1 MIKLL
6 IKIKG
11 LTNINKA
18 VAIYNII
25 SMESK
30 LCLGAHD
37 IDKIPGNV
45 TLKLTDGRKTFYPL
59 SRTELKKVD
68 SKVFIH

>member
-1 MIKLL
+1 MVGVPRRKNLPASE
-6 IKIKG
+6 
-11 LTNINKA
+11 KA
-18 VAIYNII
+18 VDIYNII

-30 LCLGAHD
+30 LCLDAHD

-45 TLKLTDGRKTFYPL
+45 TLKLTDGTETFYPL
-59 SRTELKKVD
+59 SRTEPKKVD